1 VKKIMGKPHVNVG
14 TIGHIDHGKTTLTA
28 AITMHQS
35 AIHGGKTWDFD
46 QIDKAPEEKERGI
59 TINTAHVEYET
70 ANRHYAHIDCPGH
83 ADYIKNMITGA
94 SQMEAG
100 ILLIDGSIGPQK
112 QTIEHILL
120 AEQVGVDHM
129 VVFVNKIDQL
139 SPDEREELLELVQM
153 EAEEQLEAHGFEDT
167 PFIFGSARDA
177 LAACEAGTFDCEETQ
192 CLKDL
197 MNALDEHVPVPERD
211 LDSPFA
217 MPIEGVFTIS
227 GRGTVVTGR
236 VDRGVL
242 ERGSPVQ
249 IIGLEGDQETVCTDI
264 EMFHKA
270 VPQAE
275 AGMNVGLLLR
285 GVKRDGAQRGQ
296 LVVIPGSVSQ
306 HTKAKAAVH
315 FLTEDEGGRHTPIET
330 GYRPQF
336 FIATTDVTGVI
347 TTPDG
352 EPMNPGD
359 NADLEFELIK
369 PAAMEKG
376 TRFAIREGG
385 KTVGAGMVLEV
396 S

>member
-1 VKKIMGKPHVNVG
+1 MDKPHINVG
-14 TIGHIDHGKTTLTA
+14 TIGHVDHGKTTLTS
-28 AITMHQS
+28 AITMHQ
-35 AIHGGKTWDFD
+35 ANLFGGKIWDFD

-70 ANRHYAHIDCPGH
+70 PERHYAHIDCPGH

-94 SQMEAG
+94 AQMEGAV
-100 ILLIDGSIGPQK
+100 LLIDGSIGPQK

-120 AEQVGVDHM
+120 AQQVGVGHI
-129 VVFVNKIDQL
+129 VAFVNKIDQL
-139 SPDEREELLELVQM
+139 ADDEAEELLELVQM
-153 EAEEQLEAHGFEDT
+153 EAEEQLDAHGFEGT
-167 PFIFGSARDA
+167 PFVFGSALKALRDV
-177 LAACEAGTFDCEETQ
+177 ENGDFDTANTRCIEE
-192 CLKDL
+192 L
-197 MNALDEHVPVPERD
+197 MKALDTHIPIPERD
-211 LDSPFA
+211 LESSFA
-217 MPIEGVFTIS
+217 MPVEDVFTIT

-236 VDRGVL
+236 VDRGIL
-242 ERGSPVQ
+242 KRGEPVQ
-249 IIGLEGDQETVCTDI
+249 IIGLEGDRDTVCTDM

-285 GVKRDGAQRGQ
+285 GVKRGEVQRGQ
-296 LVVIPGSVSQ
+296 LVVKPGSVSQ
-306 HTKAKAAVH
+306 HTKARAAVH
-315 FLTEDEGGRHTPIET
+315 FLNEEEGGRHTPIET

-352 EPMNPGD
+352 EPCQPGD
-359 NADLEFELIK
+359 KVDLDIELIK

-385 KTVGAGMVLEV
+385 KTVGAGFVLEV